1 MLEWCFDKIMCC
13 LCYAFLLLIVCYLF
27 VLYIYSKFN
36 IKLV

>member
-1 MLEWCFDKIMCC
+1 MLEWCIDKIMCC
-13 LCYAFLLLIVCYLF
+13 LCYGFLLLVVCYLF